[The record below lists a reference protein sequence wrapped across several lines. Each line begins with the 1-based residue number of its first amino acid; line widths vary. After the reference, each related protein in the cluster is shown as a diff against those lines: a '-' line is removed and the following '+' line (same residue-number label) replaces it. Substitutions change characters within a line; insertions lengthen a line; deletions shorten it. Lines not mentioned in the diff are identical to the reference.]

1 MLFAAFP
8 CVLLTV
14 TGKRVILF
22 LYANVSYQSSS
33 NKGGETGSTG
43 VRKLKLHTEVPPGL
57 VKKVG
62 LNTNAD
68 DYAYAVAA

>member
-1 MLFAAFP
+1 MW
-8 CVLLTV
+8 LLYCYRALGLSCHSRGSGNPV
-14 TGKRVILF
+14 VK
-22 LYANVSYQSSS
+22 SYFH
-33 NKGGETGSTG
+33 GGETGSTG
-43 VRKLKLHTEVPPGL
+43 VRKLELHTEVPPGL

>member
-1 MLFAAFP
+1 M
-8 CVLLTV
+8 
-14 TGKRVILF
+14 
-22 LYANVSYQSSS
+22 YADPSYQQLSR
-33 NKGGETGSTG
+33 NGGETGSTG

>member
-1 MLFAAFP
+1 MYSSPFWNFLP
-8 CVLLTV
+8 KLPSPLMGEGWGEGENLT
-14 TGKRVILF
+14 F
-22 LYANVSYQSSS
+22 H
-33 NKGGETGSTG
+33 GGETGSTG

>member
-1 MLFAAFP
+1 M
-8 CVLLTV
+8 LLTGTAKGV
-14 TGKRVILF
+14 TVF
-22 LYANVSYQSSS
+22 LYVNSSYQQPS

-43 VRKLKLHTEVPPGL
+43 VRKLKLRTEVPPGL